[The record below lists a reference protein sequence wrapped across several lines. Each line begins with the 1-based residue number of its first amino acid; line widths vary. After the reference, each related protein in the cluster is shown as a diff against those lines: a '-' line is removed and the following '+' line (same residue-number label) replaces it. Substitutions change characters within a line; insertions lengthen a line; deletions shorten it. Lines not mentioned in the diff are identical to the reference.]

1 MDVVRMKYQIL
12 TALVHQREDDE
23 LALQQGIKD
32 AEEEEKEEMFAFQ
45 KYNENQVVETTSAT
59 VPGGG
64 GGGVAAGKDKSS
76 HSLSTSE
83 EREKLRHMI
92 QRGGITPLEVVAPSR
107 RHRMTVMDHKRAS
120 GGKIIMPPPYSAGQ
134 QRKRHRKRLKS
145 TILIDTTTT
154 EVPPSSLIQRQQ
166 QIHQQQAAS
175 LLPQLKNIQ
184 QNNSSSLI
192 SYTTTTPG
200 KVTGT
205 TGIISS
211 KVQQQPDLAIVC
223 TVCTLINSPTALKCE
238 ACESILCHSR
248 NNSEEDDGRRCSKC
262 TMINPPE
269 AYRCEVCN
277 SRLPC
282 GRILTNQLL
291 SNDEDG
297 CSSLMIK
304 DGQKLLE
311 EEEILDFQTC
321 DESTKGLSSFAV
333 GDDSDARGDG
343 YHDVATRRPQN
354 NNDDSAGY
362 SNDFSDDI
370 IGSTSTTGAT
380 TTSVPTIPNGK
391 QQRRRLESNST
402 SCYRTTAS
410 RGERRRR
417 NDHQLFGKTGLPDDF
432 HDADFQERLKYAL
445 IKMKKKE
452 DEDEDIVFD
461 NGGTEEENTGGN
473 DNDDLTIQSS
483 SCGEMKVVMEG
494 DIPICKMIAKK
505 LFLHQRTAVRWLGQ
519 LRESG
524 VGGIIADEM
533 GLGKTA
539 QVAVYL
545 AGLEYLERL
554 NRGVLIVCPA
564 TVLCHWQSELHR
576 WSPTLRVILL
586 HISGASFT
594 NIGTSASRRARYTSK
609 VLNLVG
615 PLVCL
620 TSYEGLRM
628 LSESL
633 LSHRW
638 DACILDEAQR
648 VRNPDA
654 QVTLL
659 AKRLRTPH
667 RIALTGTPIQNSLQE
682 LWSLFDFVYPG
693 RLGTLPAFE
702 DEFIKPVRQGSYAG
716 AGRNAIRLAYRSAT
730 ALRSLISPYMLRR
743 MKKDIIEDLK
753 LPQKTEQVLFCRL
766 TSEQRRIYERYL
778 SSDDVTRILQYGSK
792 DERGRCFRAI
802 SILRKL
808 CNHPQLL
815 REVGGKVIEDDDYG
829 SGGSSDEGL
838 SSGDELGEDEIIRNS
853 YDPERSGK
861 MRVLMKL
868 MPQWKEN
875 GHKALIFCQTR
886 SMLSIIQLWLCKM
899 NWEYVRLDGNTL
911 ISSRQGLIN
920 RFNND
925 PMIFVLIATTRTGGV
940 GVNLV
945 GADRVILFDPDWNP
959 CTDAQAQERAWRL
972 GQTVPVAVYRLICS
986 GTIEEKIYQRQV
998 FKNSQAS
1005 AVLSKN
1011 PRHRTNRLRFS
1022 HTELQD
1028 LFSLGSDDG
1037 PGYADEKMEEE
1048 LTREDDDM
1056 VIRAANNNNESEKGD
1071 QQQTAEKEEAGIL
1084 RALFDSTP
1092 LSAAFTHDPE
1102 GEELSST
1109 SNAEDAAMQ
1118 AEVNEAVRQLRK
1130 SYNGQKDRF
1139 TPTWTGQS
1147 GGCYPNPLVLATE
1160 SSGPPRRFGSVVAA
1174 SYRASL
1180 PMSRGGREEGGSAT
1194 LLAEIGNRHQMVDGG
1209 GSSELGNNKGSEAAT
1224 REEELD
1230 GSNYMSNLQLAKR
1243 LDAFFE
1249 AGRRH
1254 KTRVLLEQFS
1264 DVPDKQAAH
1273 FRRFLRAVA
1282 VCKDGV
1288 WSKRDN

>member
-1 MDVVRMKYQIL
+1 MKYQIL

-23 LALQQGIKD
+23 LALQQGIQD
-32 AEEEEKEEMFAFQ
+32 AEENEEMFAFQ
-45 KYNENQVVETTSAT
+45 QYTNKNQEVETTSAT

-64 GGGVAAGKDKSS
+64 LVAGKDKSS

-92 QRGGITPLEVVAPSR
+92 QRGGITPLEVVASSR

-120 GGKIIMPPPYSAGQ
+120 GGKIIMPPPNSTEQ
-134 QRKRHRKRLKS
+134 QRKRRRKRLKS
-145 TILIDTTTT
+145 TILIDHTTS
-154 EVPPSSLIQRQQ
+154 EVSPSSSIQIQQ

-175 LLPQLKNIQ
+175 LLSQLKSKR
-184 QNNSSSLI
+184 QNNSLPSSI
-192 SYTTTTPG
+192 TNTTTTPG
-200 KVTGT
+200 KVIGT

-211 KVQQQPDLAIVC
+211 KVQQQPGLAIVC

-238 ACESILCHSR
+238 ACESILYHSC
-248 NNSEEDDGRRCSKC
+248 NNSGDDRRRCSKC
-262 TMINPPE
+262 TVINPSD

-277 SRLPC
+277 SRLTR

-291 SNDEDG
+291 SNDEDD
-297 CSSLMIK
+297 CSSLIK
-304 DGQKLLE
+304 DDLKLSE
-311 EEEILDFQTC
+311 EEEFQDSQTC
-321 DESTKGLSSFAV
+321 NESTKGLSSFAI
-333 GDDSDARGDG
+333 GGDSDARGDG
-343 YHDVATRRPQN
+343 YHDVTTQRPQN
-354 NNDDSAGY
+354 SNDDSADH

-391 QQRRRLESNST
+391 QQRRRLESSSI
-402 SCYRTTAS
+402 SCYRNTAV
-410 RGERRRR
+410 RGKRRRS
-417 NDHQLFGKTGLPDDF
+417 DHQLFGKTGLPDDF
-432 HDADFQERLKYAL
+432 HDVDFEERLKYAL
-445 IKMKKKE
+445 IRMKKEGENDIIVDNEGRGGEE
-452 DEDEDIVFD
+452 DMIGD
-461 NGGTEEENTGGN
+461 

-494 DIPICKMIAKK
+494 DIPICKVIAKK

-519 LRESG
+519 LRESR
-524 VGGIIADEM
+524 VGGISADEM

-545 AGLEYLERL
+545 AGLGHLERL

-586 HISGASFT
+586 HISGANFT
-594 NIGTSASRRARYTSK
+594 DIGTSASRRARYTSK

-628 LSESL
+628 LSEPL

-654 QVTLL
+654 QITLL
-659 AKRLRTPH
+659 AKRLKTPH

-743 MKKDIIEDLK
+743 MKRDIIEDLK
-753 LPQKTEQVLFCRL
+753 LPQKTEQILFCRL
-766 TSEQRRIYERYL
+766 TSEQHRIYEKYL

-792 DERGRCFRAI
+792 DERGSCFRAI

-815 REVGGKVIEDDDYG
+815 REVGGKVVKDDDYG
-829 SGGSSDEGL
+829 RGGSSDEGL
-838 SSGDELGEDEIIRNS
+838 SSSDELGEGEIIRNS

-861 MRVLMKL
+861 MQVLMKL
-868 MPQWKEN
+868 MPQWKVN

-899 NWEYVRLDGNTL
+899 NWEYVRLDGNTP
-911 ISSRQGLIN
+911 IGSRQGLIN

-972 GQTVPVAVYRLICS
+972 GQTVPVTVYRLICS
-986 GTIEEKIYQRQV
+986 GTIEEKVYQRQV
-998 FKNSQAS
+998 FKNSQAN
-1005 AVLSKN
+1005 AVLSKT
-1011 PRHRTNRLRFS
+1011 PRHRTNKLRFS
-1022 HTELQD
+1022 HSELQD
-1028 LFSLGSDDG
+1028 LFSLGSDNG
-1037 PGYADEKMEEE
+1037 PGYTDEKMEEE
-1048 LTREDDDM
+1048 LTREDDNVNM

-1092 LSAAFTHDPE
+1092 LSAAFAHDPE

-1109 SNAEDAAMQ
+1109 NNAEDTAMQ

-1147 GGCYPNPLVLATE
+1147 GGCYPNPPVLATE
-1160 SSGPPRRFGSVVAA
+1160 SSGPPRRFGSVLTA

-1180 PMSRGGREEGGSAT
+1180 PMSRGGKEEGGSAT
-1194 LLAEIGNRHQMVDGG
+1194 LLAEIANRHQMVHGG
-1209 GSSELGNNKGSEAAT
+1209 GSSELGNNKGSDAAT
-1224 REEELD
+1224 REEELG
-1230 GSNYMSNLQLAKR
+1230 GSNNISNLQLAKR

-1264 DVPDKQAAH
+1264 DVPDTQAAH

-1288 WSKRDN
+1288 WSKRDI